1 MSGLSAA
8 FTTDFLIMFALIA
21 TILVMFGLIFNLYSE
36 LSNMKKRYRRMMTG
50 AEGDSIEHMLAKH
63 TSEVNTVADEQR
75 KMHNKISTLEEL
87 NRNSLARV
95 GMVHFDAFE
104 KTGQGLSWCL
114 AILDRNNN
122 GMVISSIS
130 GQESVRSYAKPVE
143 DGRAPSGF
151 KFTREEEQALSQ
163 AMKGQGMRNDR

>member
-36 LSNMKKRYRRMMTG
+36 LSNLKTRYRRMMTG

-63 TSEVNTVADEQR
+63 TSEVNTVVDEQR

-95 GMVHFDAFE
+95 GIVHFDAFE
-104 KTGQGLSWCL
+104 KTGQGLSWCVAL
-114 AILDRNNN
+114 LDRDNN
-122 GMVISSIS
+122 GVIFSLIC
-130 GQESVRSYAKPVE
+130 GQETERSYAKPIE
-143 DGRAPSGF
+143 DGRAPSGY
-151 KFTREEEQALSQ
+151 KLTREEEQALSQ
-163 AMKGQGMRNDR
+163 AMRN